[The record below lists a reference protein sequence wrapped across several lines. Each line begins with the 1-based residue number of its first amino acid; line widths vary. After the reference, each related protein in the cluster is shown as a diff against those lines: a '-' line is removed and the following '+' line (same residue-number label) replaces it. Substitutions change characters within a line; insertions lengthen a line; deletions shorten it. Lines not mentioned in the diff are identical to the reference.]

1 MPMLMLL
8 IKFWKA
14 IPSWIH
20 FQFTDFVHKFNS
32 KVREEMGKKHND
44 NERAE
49 QKTKV
54 GTKVFGGR
62 NIK

>member
-1 MPMLMLL
+1 MF
-8 IKFWKA
+8 KQSKSF
-14 IPSWIH
+14 
-20 FQFTDFVHKFNS
+20 FFNS